1 MSTLESL
8 RKRSGLLVGI
18 VGLALLAFVL
28 TDLAKKDGSLFGGND
43 TAVGEIAG
51 NSIDIS
57 VFRTKV
63 EEAENNQ
70 LRNSGKASL
79 SPEEKDGIVQQ
90 VWNQMINEQVMV
102 KEYEKLGIAIS
113 DEELYDLMVT
123 HPHAALVRNLSD
135 PQTGKVSPMFANAQ
149 TGQIDPAKIKEFTAQ
164 MTDEQ
169 EGQWQQLEEYV
180 RQVRIIEKYNNLI
193 KKGLYVTTSAAKR
206 EYLAQN
212 TSANIR
218 YVIKNYKLIA
228 DSTIKPSAEELNA
241 YYAAH
246 QNEYKQEASRVMEY
260 IAYDIVPSAE
270 DIEEAKKNMAAV
282 AVEFKT
288 PKSFSEDSTYIIA
301 ESESRNFD
309 QAFKTPGTLSP
320 YIDTVMFKAE
330 VGTVV
335 GPYEENGSL
344 KVSKLI
350 AVKQSADS
358 AKVRHILVGYKD
370 SGASPTIT
378 RTKEQ
383 AKKQADSL
391 LGALKKGG
399 KFTDFVE
406 KYSDDGGKKM
416 PPNKKE
422 GEDYMGK
429 GGDYGWVNSKS
440 GFVEPF
446 KNAGLDNKK
455 GDIVV
460 IESNF
465 GYHIIEVLDSKGS
478 QKKVQ
483 VGTIEV
489 KTEASSKTK
498 QSIYAQ
504 ANDFAGKN
512 NTNELFQKAVAD
524 KALGKDKRVT
534 EKLKE
539 NDKNISGIEN
549 GKQLIRWAYDN
560 KLGTVSEP
568 QEYGDKYIV
577 ASITEVREK
586 GIAPFEQVK
595 EQVTAKVVQHKKAEM
610 FTKEFAS
617 AMSGNAN
624 IDAIAGIMKLP
635 VEKADAVNFMTNQ
648 IPGSTSEPAV
658 MGTVAAMKAGS
669 ISKPIEGKEGVF
681 VVAVEKVEPAPAL
694 KDYTGPQKS
703 QMQNIQPRV
712 DYEVYSA
719 LKENANI
726 VEHLTKFGY

>member
-28 TDLAKKDGSLFGGND
+28 TDLAKKDGSLFGGD
-43 TAVGEIAG
+43 DKAVGEIAG
-51 NSIDIS
+51 NSIDINM
-57 VFRTKV
+57 FRTKV
-63 EEAENNQ
+63 EEAESTQ
-70 LRNSGKASL
+70 LRNNGKTSL
-79 SPEEKDGIVQQ
+79 TPEEKDGIVQQ

-102 KEYEKLGIAIS
+102 KEYEKLGISIS

-123 HPHAALVRNLSD
+123 HPHSALVRNLSD
-135 PQTGKVSPMFANAQ
+135 PQSGKVSPMFANEQ
-149 TGQIDPAKIKEFTAQ
+149 TGQIDPAKIKEFTAT

-169 EGQWQQLEEYV
+169 EAQWLQLEEYV
-180 RQVRIIEKYNNLI
+180 RQVRVIEKYNNLI

-206 EYLAQN
+206 DYIAQN
-212 TSANIR
+212 TSVNIR
-218 YVIKNYKLIA
+218 YVFKNYKLVA
-228 DSTIKPSAEELNA
+228 DSTIKPTDEELNA
-241 YYAAH
+241 YYSAH

-260 IAYDIVPSAE
+260 IAYDIAPSAE
-270 DIEEAKKNMAAV
+270 DIEEAKKNMQKIAE
-282 AVEFKT
+282 EFKAA
-288 PKSFSEDSTYIIA
+288 KSFADDSTFIIA
-301 ESESRNFD
+301 ESETRNFD
-309 QAFKTPGTLSP
+309 QSFKTPGTLSP
-320 YIDTVMFKAE
+320 FIDTTMFKAE

-335 GPYEENGSL
+335 GPYEENGAL

-350 AVKQSADS
+350 ATKQSADS

-370 SGASPTIT
+370 SGANPSIT
-378 RTKEQ
+378 RTKDE

-391 LGALKKGG
+391 LGVLKKGG

-406 KYSDDGGKKM
+406 KHSDDGGKKM

-422 GEDYMGK
+422 GEYYMGK
-429 GGDYGWVNSKS
+429 GGDYGWINAKS

-446 KNAGLDNKK
+446 KDAGLDNKK

-465 GYHIIEVLDSKGS
+465 GYHIIEVMDSKGS
-478 QKKVQ
+478 LKKAQ

-498 QSIYAQ
+498 QAIYAV

-512 NTNELFQKAVAD
+512 NTNELFQKAVVAQ
-524 KALGKDKRVT
+524 KLDKRVT

-549 GKQLIRWAYDN
+549 PKPLIRWAYDN

-577 ASITEVREK
+577 AVITEVREK
-586 GIAPFEQVK
+586 GVAPFEQVK
-595 EQVTAKVVQHKKAEM
+595 TEVTAKVVQHKKAEM
-610 FTKEFAS
+610 FSKEFAS

-624 IDAIAGIMKLP
+624 LDAIAGVMKLP
-635 VEKADAVNFMTNQ
+635 VEKAQNVNFMTNQ
-648 IPGSTSEPAV
+648 IPGSNSEPAV
-658 MGTVAAMKAGS
+658 MGTVSVMKANS
-669 ISKPIEGKEGVF
+669 LSKPIEGKEGVF
-681 VVAVEKVEPAPAL
+681 VVLVESVTPAPPM